1 MMNPPLG
8 PVGREIE
15 QRLTLA
21 LRPESLAV
29 INDSA
34 KHRGHTGDDGSGE
47 SHFTVEIVA
56 DAFTGQNRV
65 ARQRLV
71 NHALADLLVEKVHA
85 LAIKAQAPGE

>member
-1 MMNPPLG
+1 
-8 PVGREIE
+8 VGREIE

-21 LRPESLAV
+21 LQPESLAV

-85 LAIKAQAPGE
+85 LAIQAKAPGE